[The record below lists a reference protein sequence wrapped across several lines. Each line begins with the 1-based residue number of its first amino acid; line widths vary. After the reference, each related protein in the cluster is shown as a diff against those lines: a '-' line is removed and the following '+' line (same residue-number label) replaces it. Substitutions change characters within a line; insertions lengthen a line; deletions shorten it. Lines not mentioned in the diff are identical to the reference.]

1 METRL
6 VIIYGYDAGHGPEI
20 DTEYGPEEVIAE
32 NSTETLA
39 ELTEATISR
48 LRAESYLVDDAPVGI
63 FINEAEGG
71 DVMVLDD
78 GTWESV
84 SGFDD
89 EVEG

>member
-6 VIIYGYDAGHGPEI
+6 VIISGYDAGYGPDI

-39 ELTEATISR
+39 TLTQNTIAR
-48 LRAESYLVDDAPVGI
+48 LRAQSYLVEDAPVGI

-71 DVMVLDD
+71 DVIVLAD
-78 GTWESV
+78 GTWENAPLC
-84 SGFDD
+84 DD
-89 EVEG
+89 EDE